1 MLASKRRRVKYL
13 ALLILLIHASN
24 SIRDRTKLHR
34 CSLLSHNESPWIK
47 LYRHGDASSFLNMTG
62 LTRHAF
68 SLLHDVLFV
77 GQQPQRMGR
86 PRLMES
92 TAQLGLFLFY
102 LGSTM
107 GMKHLCM
114 IFGITPSTC
123 SEVIDKMLHLVVR
136 KLKRHPMAAVKFP
149 DAEKMEYFA
158 RLINQR
164 EPEVD
169 DVIGFMDGLS
179 LVSECTSEV
188 FEQNAMYNG
197 YHSEIM
203 VNNIIA
209 YGPDGKVFL
218 AAINFPGSWHDGSI
232 TANILPY
239 IRERIGNYKMC
250 VDQGF
255 PRSGD
260 ASFILVG
267 PISHRQARRL
277 AANLRQYLLT
287 ISNVYVSLR
296 QASEWGMR
304 GLQGTFPRFKKRLP
318 GNAFKRS
325 LVIKS
330 IVFIHN
336 FRTEIVGLNQI
347 RTVFDP
353 EYERYISL
361 HGYDR
366 IRRYYFNNDDVYDD

>member
-197 YHSEIM
+197 YHSETM

-267 PISHRQARRL
+267 PISRRQARRL

-366 IRRYYFNNDDVYDD
+366 IRRYYFNNDDVYDE

>member
-1 MLASKRRRVKYL
+1 
-13 ALLILLIHASN
+13 
-24 SIRDRTKLHR
+24 
-34 CSLLSHNESPWIK
+34 
-47 LYRHGDASSFLNMTG
+47 
-62 LTRHAF
+62 
-68 SLLHDVLFV
+68 
-77 GQQPQRMGR
+77 
-86 PRLMES
+86 
-92 TAQLGLFLFY
+92 
-102 LGSTM
+102 
-107 GMKHLCM
+107 
-114 IFGITPSTC
+114 
-123 SEVIDKMLHLVVR
+123 
-136 KLKRHPMAAVKFP
+136 
-149 DAEKMEYFA
+149 
-158 RLINQR
+158 
-164 EPEVD
+164 
-169 DVIGFMDGLS
+169 
-179 LVSECTSEV
+179 
-188 FEQNAMYNG
+188 
-197 YHSEIM
+197 
-203 VNNIIA
+203 
-209 YGPDGKVFL
+209 
-218 AAINFPGSWHDGSI
+218 
-232 TANILPY
+232 
-239 IRERIGNYKMC
+239 MC

-267 PISHRQARRL
+267 PISRRQARRL

-366 IRRYYFNNDDVYDD
+366 IRRYYFNNDDVYDDWIINKYLNYFSFRLNYYSKFYVIHSFSVFGEKRNVEIAIP

>member
-34 CSLLSHNESPWIK
+34 CSLLSHNKSPWIK
-47 LYRHGDASSFLNMTG
+47 LHRHGDASSFLNMTG

-197 YHSEIM
+197 YHSETM

-267 PISHRQARRL
+267 PISRRQARRL